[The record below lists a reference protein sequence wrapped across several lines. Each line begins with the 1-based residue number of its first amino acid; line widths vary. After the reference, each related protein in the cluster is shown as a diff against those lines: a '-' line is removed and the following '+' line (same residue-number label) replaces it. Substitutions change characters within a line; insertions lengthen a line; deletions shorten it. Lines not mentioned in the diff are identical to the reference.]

1 MRFADP
7 AEAQT
12 RCGTQEDCRGLGVA
26 HSSRERRKADEEAM
40 SARPLSEIGA
50 AVVGTGFIG
59 AVHVEAL
66 RRLGVQVHGVVGS
79 SHARAAGRAAAV
91 GLPLAYEN
99 FEAMLADQRVDV
111 VHITSPN
118 HLHYP
123 QAAAALAAGKHVV
136 CEKPLAMT
144 SAETGELVRLA
155 QASGLVSAS
164 NFNIRFYPICRHLH
178 QLVQDGGLG
187 DVRLVSG
194 HYLQDWLLRDSD
206 WNWRLE
212 PELGG
217 SLRAVADIGSHWTDL
232 TSHITGPRI
241 ISVMA
246 DLKTFIPVRQQPVG
260 PVETFS
266 GKPSGATTARTIT
279 TEDCATILLR
289 FENGA
294 IGNLTISQISAGR
307 KNTLEF
313 EIDGSTSAAAWNSEH
328 PDDLWIGHRGRPNE
342 ILPRDPALLNEE
354 GRAAASLPAGH
365 NEGFADT
372 FKALYRAIYAAV
384 AGDGPAEP
392 DYPTFVDG
400 HESMLV
406 CEAVARSA
414 REGTWASVERTPTLP
429 SPASGGG

>member
-1 MRFADP
+1 
-7 AEAQT
+7 
-12 RCGTQEDCRGLGVA
+12 V
-26 HSSRERRKADEEAM
+26 
-40 SARPLSEIGA
+40 SARPITEIGA
-50 AVVGTGFIG
+50 VVVGTGFIG
-59 AVHVEAL
+59 VVHVEAL

-79 SHARAAGRAAAV
+79 SRARAAERAAALS
-91 GLPLAYEN
+91 LPPAYES
-99 FEAMLADQRVDV
+99 FEAMLADPRVDV

-118 HLHYP
+118 RLHYP
-123 QAAAALAAGKHVV
+123 QAVAALAAGKHVV

-155 QASGLVSAS
+155 QASGLVHAV

-178 QLVQDGGLG
+178 QLVREGGLG
-187 DVRLVSG
+187 NVRIVSG
-194 HYLQDWLLRDSD
+194 HYLQDWLLLDTD

-217 SLRAVADIGSHWTDL
+217 SLRAVADIGSHWMDL
-232 TSHITGPRI
+232 TSHIAGQRI
-241 ISVMA
+241 VSVMA
-246 DLKTFIPVRQQPVG
+246 DLKTFISVRQQPVG

-266 GKPSGATTARTIT
+266 AKPSGATTARTIT

-328 PDDLWIGHRGRPNE
+328 PDDLWVGHRGRPSE
-342 ILPRDPALLNEE
+342 LLPRDPALLNAE

-372 FKALYRAIYAAV
+372 FKALYRAVYHAV
-384 AGDGPAEP
+384 AGDGPSEP
-392 DYPTFVDG
+392 DYPTFADG

-406 CEAVARSA
+406 CEAIARSA
-414 REGTWASVERTPTLP
+414 RQGSWASVGRT
-429 SPASGGG
+429 A

>member
-1 MRFADP
+1 MERP
-7 AEAQT
+7 I
-12 RCGTQEDCRGLGVA
+12 TQ
-26 HSSRERRKADEEAM
+26 
-40 SARPLSEIGA
+40 IGA

-59 AVHVEAL
+59 VVHVEAL
-66 RRLGVQVHGVVGS
+66 RRLGVQVYGVVGS
-79 SHARAAGRAAAV
+79 SHVRAAERAAAL
-91 GLPLAYEN
+91 GLPPAYES
-99 FEAMLADQRVDV
+99 FEAMLADPRVDV

-144 SAETGELVRLA
+144 SVESGELVRLA
-155 QASGLVSAS
+155 QASGLVHAV
-164 NFNIRFYPICRHLH
+164 NFNIRFYPINRHLE
-178 QLVQDGGLG
+178 QLVREGGLG
-187 DVRLVSG
+187 EVRLVSG
-194 HYLQDWLLRDSD
+194 HYLQDWLLLDTD

-212 PELGG
+212 PEIGG
-217 SLRAVADIGSHWTDL
+217 SLRAVADIGSHWMDL
-232 TSHITGPRI
+232 TSHVAGQRI
-241 ISVMA
+241 VSVMA
-246 DLKTFIPVRQQPVG
+246 DLKTFIPVRRRPTG
-260 PVETFS
+260 PVETFATEH
-266 GKPSGATTARTIT
+266 SGATTARKIT

-289 FENGA
+289 YENGA

-342 ILPRDPALLNEE
+342 LLSRDPALLNEE
-354 GRAAASLPAGH
+354 GRAAASLPGGH

-372 FKALYRAIYAAV
+372 FKALYRAIYGAV
-384 AGDGPAEP
+384 AGDGPSEP
-392 DYPTFVDG
+392 DYPTFRDG

-414 REGTWASVERTPTLP
+414 HQGSWASV
-429 SPASGGG
+429 G

>member
-1 MRFADP
+1 VKP
-7 AEAQT
+7 
-12 RCGTQEDCRGLGVA
+12 
-26 HSSRERRKADEEAM
+26 SREVT
-40 SARPLSEIGA
+40 EIGA

-59 AVHVEAL
+59 VVHVEAL
-66 RRLGVQVHGVVGS
+66 RRLGVQVYGVVGS
-79 SHARAAGRAAAV
+79 SHVRAAERAAAL
-91 GLPLAYEN
+91 GLPPAYES
-99 FEAMLADQRVDV
+99 FEAMLADPRVDV
-111 VHITSPN
+111 VHLTTPN

-123 QAAAALAAGKHVV
+123 QGAAALAAGKNVV

-144 SAETGELVRLA
+144 SVETGELVRLA
-155 QASGLVSAS
+155 QASGLVNAV
-164 NFNIRFYPICRHLH
+164 NFNIRSYPICRHLH
-178 QLVQDGGLG
+178 QLVSDGELG

-194 HYLQDWLLRDSD
+194 HYLQDWLLLDTD

-217 SLRAVADIGSHWTDL
+217 NLRAVADIGSHWMDL
-232 TSHITGPRI
+232 TSHIAGQRI
-241 ISVMA
+241 VSVMA
-246 DLKTFIPVRQQPVG
+246 DLKTFIPVRRHPVG

-266 GKPSGATTARTIT
+266 NKPSGATTARTIT

-289 FENGA
+289 YENGA

-307 KNTLEF
+307 RNTLEL

-328 PDDLWIGHRGRPNE
+328 PDELWIGHRGRPNE
-342 ILPRDPALLNEE
+342 ILPRDPALLNAE

-384 AGDGPAEP
+384 AGAGPAEP
-392 DYPTFVDG
+392 DYPTFADG
-400 HESMLV
+400 HDSMLV

-414 REGTWASVERTPTLP
+414 REGRWASVERTPSLP
-429 SPASGGG
+429 SPARGGG